1 MNFQDNL
8 LLLTDSYKAG
18 GHWMQY
24 PPEVQ
29 KVYSYGEARRGG
41 KFPATVLF
49 GLQACLKRYLVGQV
63 VTKEKIE
70 EAANLFKMHF
80 GTDQLFNREG
90 WERLLQKHEGYLPI
104 SIKAVPEGTLVPESN
119 ILISCENTDIEFP
132 WLTNYLETILMQ
144 ALWYPTTVATLSY
157 NMKLLILKYLEET
170 GDPKLI
176 DFKLHDFGFRG
187 VSSVE
192 SAGIGGAAHLL
203 NFKGTDTVA
212 ALQFVR
218 QYYGEPMAGFSIPAA
233 EHSTITSW
241 GKNREADAYRNML
254 EQYPEGLVAV
264 VSDSY
269 DIYNACKTIW
279 GKELRDLVLQRNG
292 TVVIRPDSGS
302 PCEVVPRVLQLLW
315 DAFGGTVN
323 SKGFKVLNDKIRV
336 IQGDGISF
344 ESAGPILQSVKDAKF
359 STDNVA
365 FGMGGKLLQGVDR
378 DTQKFAFKCSNVTV
392 DSVNRPVFKDPVTD
406 PGKQSKKG
414 KLALVYGASG
424 LETVPDS
431 VAEGGDDILQEVF
444 YNGKLMTDYTFQEC
458 RDRINRTLGIPT
470 LV

>member
-90 WERLLQKHEGYLPI
+90 WERLLQKHDGYLPI

-269 DIYNACKTIW
+269 DIYNACKNIW

-323 SKGFKVLNDKIRV
+323 SKGFRVLNDKIRV

>member
-269 DIYNACKTIW
+269 DIYNACKNIW

-323 SKGFKVLNDKIRV
+323 SKGFRVLNDKIRV